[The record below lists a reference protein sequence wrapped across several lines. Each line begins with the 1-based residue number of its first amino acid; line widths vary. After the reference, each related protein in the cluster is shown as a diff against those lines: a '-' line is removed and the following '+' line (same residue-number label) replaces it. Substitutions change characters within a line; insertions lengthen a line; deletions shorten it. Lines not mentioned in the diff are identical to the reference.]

1 MPTILQGEIYWVYA
15 KDLDIQ
21 GSEQQKNRPYV
32 IVSRDSVNALG
43 RNVVG
48 VPLTSVLTAGGALR
62 VQLPLQMMVPNSA
75 WPATW
80 PSGTPRNQLKT
91 SIALVDHIRVLDINR
106 LLTPKMG
113 ELSSTAV
120 AGLELA
126 LLRLF
131 ETPQNRPLPVTGP
144 KTVQ

>member
-32 IVSRDSVNALG
+32 IVSRDSVNVLG

-48 VPLTSVLTAGGALR
+48 VPLTTVIAAGGGLR
-62 VQLPLQMMVPNSA
+62 VQVPLQMMVPNPA

-113 ELSSTAV
+113 DLSSTAV

-131 ETPQNRPLPVTGP
+131 ETPQNRPL
-144 KTVQ
+144 

>member
-1 MPTILQGEIYWVYA
+1 MPILQGEIYWVNA

-21 GSEQQKNRPYV
+21 GSEQKKNRPYV
-32 IVSRDSVNALG
+32 IVSKSSINALG

-48 VPLTSVLTAGGALR
+48 VPLTTVLTAGGGHR
-62 VQLPLQMMVPNSA
+62 IQIPRQMMVPNPA
-75 WPATW
+75 WPELW
-80 PSGTPRNQLKT
+80 PNGAPRNQLKT

-106 LLTPKMG
+106 LTTPKMG
-113 ELSSTAV
+113 ELSSTTV

-131 ETPQNRPLPVTGP
+131 ETPQNRPLTVTGP

>member
-1 MPTILQGEIYWVYA
+1 MPILQGEIYWVYA
-15 KDLDIQ
+15 KDLDVQ
-21 GSEQQKNRPYV
+21 GSEQEKNRPYV
-32 IVSRDSVNALG
+32 IVSRSSINALG

-48 VPLTSVLTAGGALR
+48 VPLTTVLTAGGGYR
-62 VQLPLQMMVPNSA
+62 VQIPLQMMVPNPA
-75 WPATW
+75 WPALW
-80 PSGTPRNQLKT
+80 PNGSPRNQLKT

-106 LLTPKMG
+106 LTIPKMG

-144 KTVQ
+144 KTIQ

>member
-1 MPTILQGEIYWVYA
+1 MPILQGEIYWVHA

-21 GSEQQKNRPYV
+21 GSEQNKNRPYV
-32 IVSRDSVNALG
+32 IVSRSSINALG

-48 VPLTSVLTAGGALR
+48 VPLTTVLTAGGGYR
-62 VQLPLQMMVPNSA
+62 VQIPLQMMVPNPA
-75 WPATW
+75 WPTLW
-80 PSGTPRNQLKT
+80 PNNTPRNQLKT

-106 LLTPKMG
+106 LTTPKMG

>member
-15 KDLDIQ
+15 NDLDIE

-32 IVSRDSVNALG
+32 IVSRDSINALG

-48 VPLTSVLTAGGALR
+48 VPLTTVLTQGGGYR
-62 VQLPLQMMVPNSA
+62 VKLPLEMMVPNSA

-80 PSGTPRNQLKT
+80 SNGNPRNQLKT
-91 SIALVDHIRVLDINR
+91 SIALVDHIRVLDIKR

-120 AGLELA
+120 AGLELG

>member
-21 GSEQQKNRPYV
+21 GSEQKKNRPYV
-32 IVSRDSVNALG
+32 IVSKDSINTLG

-48 VPLTSVLTAGGALR
+48 VPLTTVLSAGGGYR
-62 VQLPLQMMVPNSA
+62 VQLPLQMMVPNPA
-75 WPATW
+75 WPDKG
-80 PSGTPRNQLKT
+80 PDQSPRRQLET
-91 SIALVDHIRVLDINR
+91 SMALVDHIRVLDKNR
-106 LLTPKMG
+106 LTIPKMG

-131 ETPQNRPLPVTGP
+131 ETPQNRPLPVTRP
-144 KTVQ
+144 KTIQ